1 MFFLLTAGWNHA
13 IILLSVSIIHL
24 FSEKLYGMRNLFSEV
39 IDNSIKEVKHNEEE
53 QKNEI
58 SETDNIQNE

>member
-1 MFFLLTAGWNHA
+1 LTAGWNHA